1 MPQRASGECPQCESA
16 TLTAAK
22 GSSLV
27 VSCTQCE
34 WSVDTTNHNQP
45 QCDLTSYKVFVFSER
60 LASAQSVARLAVEV
74 GIPSARAILSE
85 RLPLNESANAETV
98 LHIYR
103 RVHGHGF
110 SVCTEPPF
118 PRPLAEA

>member
-1 MPQRASGECPQCESA
+1 VA
-16 TLTAAK
+16 
-22 GSSLV
+22 
-27 VSCTQCE
+27 
-34 WSVDTTNHNQP
+34 TTNHNQP
-45 QCDLTSYKVFVFSER
+45 QFDRTSYKVFVVSEG

-74 GIPSARAILSE
+74 GIPSVRARAILSE

-110 SVCTEPPF
+110 SVRTEPPF
-118 PRPLAEA
+118 PWSLAEA